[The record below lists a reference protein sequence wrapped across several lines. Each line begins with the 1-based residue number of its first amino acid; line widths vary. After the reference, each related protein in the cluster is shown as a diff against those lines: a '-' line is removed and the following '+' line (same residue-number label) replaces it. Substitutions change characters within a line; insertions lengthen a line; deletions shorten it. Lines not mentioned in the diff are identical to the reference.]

1 MNKKAALSL
10 GITTIVYLV
19 IAMIIIGSG
28 IAFVRGVFEMGE
40 DTLGNAMPADDIGL
54 NPTSDNRFVMG
65 SNSITVS
72 RGETTTVQAA
82 VYNTDNVERQFEI
95 HLTEGECVPNIEE
108 AASEGAEKPLL
119 TLESPPASVSP
130 GESTGFRAILSVEQ
144 EVKDQ
149 TYICSLRATGT
160 NPSDD
165 DPTEDEVTMD
175 RQIDI
180 TVTT

>member
-28 IAFVRGVFEMGE
+28 IGFVRMVFDMGE
-40 DTLGNAMPADDIGL
+40 ETLGNAMPADDIGL

-72 RGETTTVQAA
+72 RGDTTTVQAA
-82 VYNTDNVERQFEI
+82 VYNVDNVERSFEI
-95 HLTEGECVPNIEE
+95 SLDQTNCVPNIE
-108 AASEGAEKPLL
+108 GDDMI

-130 GESTGFRAILSVEQ
+130 GDNTGFRAILDVDQ
-144 EVKDQ
+144 GIDDQ
-149 TYICSLRATGT
+149 TYICSLVAEGE
-160 NPSDD
+160 NIDGDD
-165 DPTEDEVTMD
+165 DIVTID